1 MYCLKKICDDIH
13 VPEKNVWK
21 TFWISYNLFEAFFNS
36 QKYNYY
42 TTFLEARQNSDEDS
56 WDWFLYKF
64 IKLVL
69 NNWGTYFNNK
79 QMTIN
84 GNRRRQGNC
93 VGMRCIFGNG
103 CTIADHFVL
112 WWKNPGTDYQK
123 GQIGQIRCPPSPVG
137 TPN

>member
-1 MYCLKKICDDIH
+1 MLVYCQNKICNDIH
-13 VPEKNVWK
+13 VPEKEMYK
-21 TFWISYNLFEAFFNS
+21 RRFEFLIIYLKLFLPRRNIIII
-36 QKYNYY
+36 QY
-42 TTFLEARQNSDEDS
+42 FLKRDKRQLRLI
-56 WDWFLYKF
+56 LYKF

-93 VGMRCIFGNG
+93 VGMSCIFGNG
-103 CTIADHFVL
+103 CTKADHFVL